1 MHQKLKS
8 HLVFSVEWSSP
19 SQPLLNLQVT
29 TESLKYRSVQTG
41 RGEKYYKT
49 FLAIRNKKTGKTRLT
64 EVNETVLTPV
74 IEYPKSHNPVLLQEV
89 QEDKTLEEKRE
100 ASKHLVQ
107 SFGQSKGA
115 R

>member
-1 MHQKLKS
+1 MEPVNS
-8 HLVFSVEWSSP
+8 SSVVSVEWSASKP
-19 SQPLLNLQVT
+19 ILDLELR
-29 TESLKYRSVQTG
+29 TEDMKYRNVKTSP
-41 RGEKYYKT
+41 GEKYYKT

-64 EVNETVLTPV
+64 EVNETVLAPV

-89 QEDKTLEEKRE
+89 QVDKTLEEKRGD
-100 ASKHLVQ
+100 SKHLVQ

>member
-1 MHQKLKS
+1 M
-8 HLVFSVEWSSP
+8 
-19 SQPLLNLQVT
+19 
-29 TESLKYRSVQTG
+29 KYRSVLDS
-41 RGEKYYKT
+41 RGQKYYNT

-64 EVNETVLTPV
+64 EVNEIVLAPV
-74 IEYPKSHNPVLLQEV
+74 IEYPKSNNPVLLQEV
-89 QEDKTLEEKRE
+89 PEEKTLEEKRG

>member
-1 MHQKLKS
+1 MR
-8 HLVFSVEWSSP
+8 
-19 SQPLLNLQVT
+19 
-29 TESLKYRSVQTG
+29 TETIKYRSVQD
-41 RGEKYYKT
+41 RRREKYFTT

-64 EVNETVLTPV
+64 EVNEIVLAPV

-89 QEDKTLEEKRE
+89 QENKTLEEKRGD
-100 ASKHLVQ
+100 SKHLVQ

>member
-1 MHQKLKS
+1 MPKLDLE
-8 HLVFSVEWSSP
+8 LVTDEM
-19 SQPLLNLQVT
+19 
-29 TESLKYRSVQTG
+29 KYRSVPSS

-49 FLAIRNKKTGKTRLT
+49 FLAIRNKQTGKTRLI
-64 EVNETVLTPV
+64 EANETVLAPV
-74 IEYPKSHNPVLLQEV
+74 IQYPQSSNPVLLQEV
-89 QEDKTLEEKRE
+89 HAEKTIEEKMG

>member
-1 MHQKLKS
+1 M
-8 HLVFSVEWSSP
+8 
-19 SQPLLNLQVT
+19 
-29 TESLKYRSVQTG
+29 KYRSVLDSREQ
-41 RGEKYYKT
+41 KYYNT

-64 EVNETVLTPV
+64 EVNEIVLAPV

-89 QEDKTLEEKRE
+89 PVDKTLEEKRGD
-100 ASKHLVQ
+100 SKHLVQ